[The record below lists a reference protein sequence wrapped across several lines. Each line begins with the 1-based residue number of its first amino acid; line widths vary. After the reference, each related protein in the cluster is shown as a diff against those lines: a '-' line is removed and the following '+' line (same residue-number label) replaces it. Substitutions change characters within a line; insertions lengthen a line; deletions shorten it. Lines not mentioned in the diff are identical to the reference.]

1 MESLEE
7 AKELL
12 ECGLISAEEFSWALE
27 WFVSN
32 CEAEDGESNEPGPSR
47 RQPRRRA
54 EFYGKFDL
62 DKFTDEDVRL
72 NFRFRR
78 EDIAVLQKTLLI
90 PDEISIPEPGNLGEL
105 KFLFYT
111 KQSIETS

>member
-90 PDEISIPEPGNLGEL
+90 PDEISIPAERTTFVHNVD
-105 KFLFYT
+105 
-111 KQSIETS
+111 